1 MKIKIYTLLIACVT
15 VLTAF
20 TLQAQNTT
28 CLTPTATATTAI
40 TNSGAIATWAANT
53 SGSYYKIQ
61 YRPVALSSA
70 TWTQFYAQVPSY
82 TFTGLTCGT
91 AYEWQVQTICA
102 SVAGTASTSAFSASM
117 FFTTLPCAT
126 TCADPTNLQTSAI
139 GQNSATF
146 SWSPTSPLA
155 SYSILQYRQIN
166 STAWTSVTVTA
177 NSSYTVNSLA
187 CNATYEWNVKN
198 LCTNSGT
205 SGGSSNVI
213 NGNNFTTLACST
225 AACPIPTATA
235 TNSISTSGAQAIWAP
250 SSGALAYQ
258 LQYRAANTTTWNT
271 VTTQT
276 TSYIFSNL
284 ACATM
289 YEWQVKSICSTS
301 ASGGMSAFTASTTFT
316 TLPCA
321 TGCPAPTALTSS
333 SATTNSA
340 VLSWTTLSG
349 PSYFIIHYRPAGTSA
364 WLNATVQGNSAYT
377 LSNLICNTTYEWEV
391 QSICANSG
399 TIGGSSAFVSGP
411 TFTTAAC
418 QVSCLPPTNLSA
430 GSITTN
436 SAVLTWMAPAGAV
449 YYNLRYRPT
458 IPTNSAWVQLTVTA
472 NTIAT
477 LNNLTCGTTYEWQ
490 VQTVCTAAN
499 SPSAFTASATFTT
512 SPCTVTCVTPQTTTT
527 SSISQNSAVANWMAV
542 SGVTMYNLQYRLVT
556 NVVTNWT
563 QTTVQGTSFTFS
575 GLICNAMYEWQVAS
589 VCSNLNGI
597 TTLSAFS
604 ASKVFNTLACP
615 TTCPVPT
622 GLTSGNVTSSSAY
635 LGWTA
640 LSGVVAYR
648 IQYRIITPNVPPTS
662 VWTQL
667 TVPANT
673 TTLANLICNSNYE
686 WQVQSLCSTTASGSS
701 SWSSSAYFTTSVC
714 ATTCS
719 APTGLFATNIT
730 PSSANVKWTAASFA
744 LTSQY
749 AVRYRKLNTNVWTTV
764 TSSTNSKTLT
774 GLAQQSYYEWQVQ
787 VMCPANNGTATGT
800 WSAWSASAYF
810 HTHFVVAITPNPADR
825 LVKVEVKAE
834 ADETEPVLM
843 ELRNILGAV
852 VYRSE
857 EKFYAGNNQF
867 EIATANLAEGLYFL
881 SISTS
886 TEKEIVKMYI
896 KH

>member
-28 CLTPTATATTAI
+28 CLTPTATTTTVITSTGATAV
-40 TNSGAIATWAANT
+40 WAANT
-53 SGSYYKIQ
+53 TGSYYKIQ

-82 TFTGLTCGT
+82 TFTGLSCGT
-91 AYEWQVQTICA
+91 VYEWQVQTICA
-102 SVAGTASTSAFSASM
+102 AVGGVANTSAFSASM
-117 FFTTLPCAT
+117 LFTTLPCAT
-126 TCADPTNLQTSAI
+126 TCADPTNLQATAI

-177 NSSYTVNSLA
+177 NSSYTVNSLV

-198 LCTNSGT
+198 LCSNSGT

-225 AACPIPTATA
+225 ATCPIPTATA
-235 TNSISTSGAQAIWAP
+235 TNSISTSSAQAIWAP

-276 TSYIFSNL
+276 TSYTFSNL
-284 ACATM
+284 TCATT
-289 YEWQVKSICSTS
+289 YEWQVKSVCSTS
-301 ASGGMSAFTASTTFT
+301 ASGGMSAFTSSTTFT

-321 TGCPAPTALTSS
+321 TGCPAPAALTSTS
-333 SATTNSA
+333 VSTNSA

-364 WLNATVQGNSAYT
+364 WLNATVQGNSVYT

-391 QSICANSG
+391 QSVCTNSG
-399 TIGGSSAFVSGP
+399 TIGGSSAFVSGS

-418 QVSCLPPTNLSA
+418 QVSCPPPTNLSA

-449 YYNLRYRPT
+449 YYNVRYRPT
-458 IPTNSAWVQLTVTA
+458 IPANSTWAQLTVTA

-477 LNNLTCGTTYEWQ
+477 VNNLTCGTAYEWQ

-499 SPSAFTASATFTT
+499 SPSAFTASATFITA
-512 SPCTVTCVTPQTTTT
+512 PCTVTCISPQTTTT
-527 SSISQNSAVANWMAV
+527 SSISQNGAVANWMAV

-589 VCSNLNGI
+589 VCSNLNGT

-604 ASKVFNTLACP
+604 ASKVFITLVCP

-686 WQVQSLCSTTASGSS
+686 WQVQSLCSTTATGAS
-701 SWSSSAYFTTSVC
+701 SWSASAYFTTSAC
-714 ATTCS
+714 ATTC
-719 APTGLFATNIT
+719 APPTGLFATNIT
-730 PSSANVKWTAASFA
+730 PSSANVKWTASSFA
-744 LTSQY
+744 LTSYY

-787 VMCPANNGTATGT
+787 LMCPANSGTTTGT

-881 SISTS
+881 SISSS

>member
-1 MKIKIYTLLIACVT
+1 MKIKIYSLLISCFI
-15 VLTAF
+15 VLTSF
-20 TLQAQNTT
+20 SLQAQNTT
-28 CLTPTATATTAI
+28 CLTPTATTTIAVTSNGATA
-40 TNSGAIATWAANT
+40 NWAANT
-53 SGSYYKIQ
+53 TGSYYKVQ
-61 YRPVALSSA
+61 YRPVALSNA

-102 SVAGTASTSAFSASM
+102 AVGGVANTSAFSPSM
-117 FFTTLPCAT
+117 LFTTLPCSS
-126 TCADPTNLQTSAI
+126 TCADPTNLQTTAI
-139 GQNSATF
+139 GQNSAVF
-146 SWSPTSPLA
+146 SWTSTAPA
-155 SYSILQYRQIN
+155 TTYSILQYRPVN
-166 STAWTSVTVTA
+166 TATWTSVTVTA
-177 NSSYTVNSLA
+177 NTSYTVSSLV
-187 CNATYEWNVKN
+187 CNTTYEWNVKTM
-198 LCTNSGT
+198 CSNSGT

-213 NGNNFTTLACST
+213 NGSNFTTLACST
-225 AACPIPTATA
+225 ATCPIPTATA
-235 TNSISTSGAQAIWAP
+235 TNLISTTSAQAIWAP
-250 SSGALAYQ
+250 TSGALAYQ
-258 LQYRAANTTTWNT
+258 LQYRSANTTAWNT

-276 TSYIFSNL
+276 ASYTFTNL

-301 ASGGMSAFTASTTFT
+301 ASGGMSAFTSSTTFT

-321 TGCPAPTALTSS
+321 TVCPAPTTLTSTS
-333 SATTNSA
+333 VNTNSA
-340 VLSWTTLSG
+340 VLSWLSPTG
-349 PSYFIIHYRPAGTSA
+349 PSYFLIHYRPTGTSA
-364 WLNATVQGNSAYT
+364 WLSATVQGNSVYT
-377 LSNLICNTTYEWEV
+377 LSNLVCNTTYEWEV

-399 TIGGSSAFVSGP
+399 TIGGSSSFVPGP
-411 TFTTAAC
+411 SFTTAAC
-418 QVSCLPPTNLSA
+418 QVNCLAPTNLTS

-436 SAVLTWMAPAGAV
+436 GAVLTWLAPAGAV
-449 YYNLRYRPT
+449 YYNVRYRPT
-458 IPTNSAWVQLTVTA
+458 IPANSTWAQLTVTA

-477 LNNLTCGTTYEWQ
+477 LNNLTCGTAYEWQ
-490 VQTVCTAAN
+490 VQTVCSAAN
-499 SPSAFTASATFTT
+499 SPSAYTASATFTT
-512 SPCTVTCVTPQTTTT
+512 APCTVTCVTPVTATT
-527 SSISQNSAVANWMAV
+527 SNISQNGAIATWMAV
-542 SGVTMYNLQYRLVT
+542 SGVTTYNLQYRLVT

-589 VCSNLNGI
+589 VCSNLNG
-597 TTLSAFS
+597 TTILSAFS
-604 ASKVFNTLACP
+604 ASKVFTTLTCP

-640 LSGVVAYR
+640 QSGVVAYR

-686 WQVQSLCSTTASGSS
+686 WQVQSLCSTTAAGASA
-701 SWSSSAYFTTSVC
+701 WSASAYFTTSAC
-714 ATTCS
+714 ATTC
-719 APTGLFATNIT
+719 APPTGLFATNIT
-730 PSSANVKWTAASFA
+730 PSSANVKWTASSFA

-764 TSSTNSKTLT
+764 TATTNSKTLT

-787 VMCPANNGTATGT
+787 AMCPANNGTATGT

-825 LVKVEVKAE
+825 LMKVEVKVEV
-834 ADETEPVLM
+834 DETEPVLL

-886 TEKEIVKMYI
+886 TENEIVKMYV